1 MSKSLIHQHFY
12 AKKSKGDSYE
22 TIATSPMLSSHF
34 IKKYLQ
40 PISLYHPP
48 KKRSF
53 LGEQDYPAAF
63 TLIQPE
69 TGDLIVG
76 QAVYTPSKSIGQPS
90 SFFVHHYIVPTN
102 RKEEW
107 IKNPAQLFQINHF
120 VSSYDGKEVEEI
132 SAVPHHNLNIFA
144 RKQELFHT
152 LHLNEQIFKQL
163 LYACML
169 SVAEEKTVYISL
181 DVPLEK
187 QHKYAIALLELIFTF
202 LPYPI
207 RRVIGATTFQNE
219 PHQKEYVHIMFV
231 EPGSIRLRNPVL
243 NQQFIFDFTT
253 ERFQGDRNEQNHAF
267 LDFAYEALLTADS
280 LDDFFIFSENALK
293 GLPKSQKRN
302 LSFYDQLYIL
312 YRLEKN
318 GFYYYEENKISV
330 LQTIRSVLGENHRDK
345 LDIKKLLVKM
355 LKREKQIKE
364 EKSVIPFL
372 QILFDIHQVVDL
384 VEIVEITVK
393 TLVHFHEST
402 IEKEIWSLLESYS
415 FTYQQVLSYM
425 SDIRLSYPEVLAS
438 YLEDKF
444 NRNLDKEMVL
454 YHVEQLLSANPAL
467 EHHATFIQIT
477 RDRFVQVVRTSTEVF
492 HDTAH
497 IHIFLEK
504 YVSYYRKH
512 IYPTIQVELLKNAHV
527 ESVVMEDIK
536 LFGKIFEVSSF
547 GQESAERV
555 KYDLLVALYE
565 LFFGEIDQ
573 IEKVD
578 QVLKSPY
585 KSKYKE
591 LGKSLLIMDE
601 VSRQPYER
609 LAVLF
614 KSDRDEILHD
624 DLFSFIAVYGTKDD
638 MLDYIKWSF
647 NLYGEDVSYRK
658 SLINYLATD
667 RNSIWKDK
675 NVQKELKKMR
685 STSFHRLLKEVH
697 YQSSNTMKRILHKVK
712 IF

>member
-1 MSKSLIHQHFY
+1 MSKSLIYQYLY
-12 AKKSKGDSYE
+12 AKQSKGDSHE
-22 TIATSPMLSSHF
+22 TIATSPALSTSF

-53 LGEQDYPAAF
+53 LGEQDYPVAF

-76 QAVYTPSKSIGQPS
+76 QAVFSPSKSIGQPS
-90 SFFVHHYIVPTN
+90 SFFVHHYIVPIN

-132 SAVPHHNLNIFA
+132 SAVPHHNLNIFS
-144 RKQELFHT
+144 RKQELFYT

-163 LYACML
+163 IYACML

-187 QHKYAIALLELIFTF
+187 QHKYALGLLELIFTF

-207 RRVIGATTFQNE
+207 RRVFGATTFQSE
-219 PHQKEYVHIMFV
+219 PHQMKYIHVMFV
-231 EPGSIRLRNPVL
+231 EPGSIRLRNPVF

-253 ERFQGDRNEQNHAF
+253 ERFQGDWNEQNHAF
-267 LDFAYEALLTADS
+267 LDFSYEALLTADS
-280 LDDFFIFSENALK
+280 LEDFFIFSENALK
-293 GLPKSQKRN
+293 GLSKSQKMDIS
-302 LSFYDQLYIL
+302 LYDQLYIL
-312 YRLEKN
+312 YRWEQN
-318 GFYYYEENKISV
+318 GFYYDEENKTIV
-330 LQTIRSVLGENHRDK
+330 LQTIHTVLAENHRDK
-345 LDIKKLLVKM
+345 WKIKELLVKM

-364 EKSVIPFL
+364 EKLAIPFL
-372 QILFDIHQVVDL
+372 QTLFDIHQVVDL
-384 VEIVEITVK
+384 AEIVEITVK

-402 IEKEIWSLLESYS
+402 MEKEIWILLESYS

-438 YLEDKF
+438 YLEEKF
-444 NRNLDKEMVL
+444 NRNLDKETIF

-467 EHHATFIQIT
+467 EHHTTFIQIT
-477 RDRFVQVVRTSTEVF
+477 NERFVQDVRTSTDVF
-492 HDTAH
+492 HDTAQ

-504 YVSYYRKH
+504 YVSYYRKN
-512 IYPTIQVELLKNAHV
+512 IYPAIQVELLKNAHV
-527 ESVVMEDIK
+527 ESVVWEDIR
-536 LFGKIFEVSSF
+536 LFGKIFEASSF
-547 GQESAERV
+547 GQEGVERV
-555 KYDLLVALYE
+555 KYDLLHALYQ
-565 LFFGEIDQ
+565 LFFGPIDQ

-585 KSKYKE
+585 KSKFKE
-591 LGKSLLIMDE
+591 LGKSLLIMNLE
-601 VSRQPYER
+601 SMQFFER

-614 KSDRDEILHD
+614 KGDKDEMLHD
-624 DLFSFIAVYGTKDD
+624 DIFAFIAVYGTKGD
-638 MLDYIKWSF
+638 MLNYIKWSF
-647 NLYGEDVSYRK
+647 NLYGEIVSYRE
-658 SLINYLATD
+658 SLINYLVTD

-675 NVQKELKKMR
+675 NVQKDLKKMR
-685 STSFHRLLKEVH
+685 SPSFQRLIKEVH
-697 YQSSNTMKRILHKVK
+697 YQSSSTMKRILHKVK